1 VIGVVGEVGAV
12 IRLVVVSLV
21 DAEVRCVV
29 RKIE

>member
-1 VIGVVGEVGAV
+1 MGEVGAV
-12 IRLVVVSLV
+12 MRLVVVSLV